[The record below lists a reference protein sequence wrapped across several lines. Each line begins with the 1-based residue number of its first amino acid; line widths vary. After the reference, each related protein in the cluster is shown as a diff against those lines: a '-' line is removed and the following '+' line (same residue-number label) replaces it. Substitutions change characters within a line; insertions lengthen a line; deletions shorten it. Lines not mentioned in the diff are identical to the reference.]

1 LRRHLV
7 ATGILW
13 AVLTAIGE
21 ALSFLNLYPTV
32 GSAEAEDFDRIF
44 RTLLFMGMPVFCFV
58 LAVLFYSFVGF
69 RTRGTPTE
77 DGPPTRG
84 TGAFPKAWLAVTGSL
99 AVITMIYPGLIG
111 LSRLQPDLSGYGWGA
126 QDAQLVIKVTGL
138 QWTWRMEYVDAG
150 VTVTTTQGKE
160 LVLPI
165 DTTVKFE
172 VNSADV
178 VHSLWIP
185 AFRMRID
192 AMPGRTTHMTVK
204 PTELGSFEDDDAF
217 RVQCSALCGMDHA
230 LMRFPVRVVSRSD
243 FDTWL
248 ADQKQAQQPGK

>member
-1 LRRHLV
+1 MRRHLI
-7 ATGILW
+7 ATGIVW
-13 AVLTAIGE
+13 AVLTVIGE

-32 GSAEAEDFDRIF
+32 GSSEAADFDRIF
-44 RTLLFMGMPVFCFV
+44 RTLLIMGMPVYCFV
-58 LAVLFYSFVGF
+58 LAVLFYSFLRF
-69 RTRGTPTE
+69 RTRGTPTD
-77 DGPPTRG
+77 DGPSHRG
-84 TGAFPKAWLAVTGSL
+84 TGTIPKVWVAVTGSL
-99 AVITMIYPGLIG
+99 ALITMVYPGLVG
-111 LSRLQPDLSGYGWGA
+111 LSRLQANPTGYGWGPE
-126 QDAQLVIKVTGL
+126 DAELIVKVTGL
-138 QWTWRMEYVDAG
+138 QWTWRMEYADTG

-172 VNSADV
+172 VNSLDV

-217 RVQCSALCGMDHA
+217 RVQCSALCGMDHT
-230 LMRFPVRVVSRSD
+230 LMTFPVRVVSRAD

-248 ADQKQAQQPGK
+248 AGQKQAQQPGK